1 MRKPRPLLLLLLII
15 GSSIEVT
22 AQSSLANETGNNT
35 SSCSSINAPC
45 TSAFSAMTDT
55 QTPAAGSTVLTPTYN
70 IAPPSGA
77 WISTTSG
84 GYVSKLN
91 PRNVSGFMPYSPNSA
106 TKLFVHLMPWFG
118 TSSHISV
125 GYSSNNTAQVQR
137 QLQDMTSRGF
147 DGVAVDW
154 YGEATST
161 AGCVTTSP
169 LSLPPVFNSPCSAD
183 RQSLDGTT
191 LKVAANVASNGL
203 LFAVVEDQGA
213 YTTSTT
219 CDTGSPFDPVSTNP
233 NRVWQPA
240 CHLAKLEA
248 DMDYANSTYFGNPN
262 YYKINGRPVVFTFV
276 SKPAYGQCGSTLCNV
291 TSSLTCNSQT
301 DCWTKV
307 WDSLIAHVQGYSNG
321 TPVIIFKDAKPAFP
335 EAMNGTSGGG
345 GAFAWISLWQNC
357 DPSRPGC
364 TTGAGPITNCT
375 QLDEKKQFGLCS
387 DTGKSNYMDDFYNTL
402 QCTYTGSGCTIG
414 ELALGSA
421 YKGFDDSGWAQP
433 IGKVK
438 AQKCGQTWLD
448 SWTWPSDLNSSSA
461 PYFSSTHPLNAIQV
475 ATWNDYEEGSEIETG
490 IDNCVQALSASA
502 PDVNTSLAWTIS
514 FSDATYG
521 TSRTFDHFTLFY
533 STDGGN
539 TLNTKQD
546 ITLSNCSGSGPVNCS
561 IPLNSLSAWPAG
573 TYSLYVKE
581 VSKPSIINHISSA
594 VSFTPSVITLS
605 PSPVAFG
612 TVATNTTANQTVTV
626 TNTGSYNVQLGS
638 FTISTNPS
646 GVYGVTNTDCPTGAS
661 TLAHGAACHLNVSFT
676 PNAASTFNGTLTVS
690 HNGANGSTADSLSGS
705 GGCTVNCGTGTA
717 SFNLK
722 HLDFG
727 SQAVNTTSAA
737 QAVTLT
743 NVGTGS
749 LAVSL
754 SATGDFQQTNNCPA
768 SLGSGANCTVNVTF
782 KPTAIQ
788 TRTGTLTANG
798 VSLWTIGVGGAL
810 KYSNIDDLAGWTNVA
825 TGTGVGTLTQ
835 NVASPSLDGGS
846 AQFGYQQTTA
856 FSDVNWENVLTY
868 DGTLSKYTLYLDAY
882 LTDAT
887 IPQALEFGV
896 SHAVGGN
903 DYPFKFQCDFK
914 NSHLWRVWDEANQA
928 WLSTSATCA
937 SSQFPAN
944 TWVHLSFDFQRTS
957 GNQLNYQQFTVASD
971 ANGVTST
978 SVNLNANPSAE
989 TNIIEAH
996 FKQFGP
1002 ATASTSYTVWIEKM
1016 NVTAQ

>member
-1 MRKPRPLLLLLLII
+1 MHSPRPLHLLVLLLAI
-15 GSSIEVT
+15 GSSIEVI

-35 SSCSSINAPC
+35 SACSSANAPC
-45 TSAFSAMTDT
+45 TAAFGSMTDT

-70 IAPPSGA
+70 IAPPAGA
-77 WISTTSG
+77 WISTTAG

-118 TSSHISV
+118 TSSHINV
-125 GYSSNNTAQVQR
+125 GYSSNNTSQVQR
-137 QLQDMTSRGF
+137 QLADMASRGF
-147 DGVAVDW
+147 DGVAIDW

-161 AGCVTTSP
+161 AGCLTQPV
-169 LSLPPVFNSPCSAD
+169 SLPPVFNSACSTD
-183 RQSLDGTT
+183 RQSLDGTA
-191 LKVAANVASNGL
+191 LKVAANVSSNGML
-203 LFAVVEDQGA
+203 LAVVEDQGA
-213 YTTSTT
+213 YTTAAT
-219 CDTGSPFDPVSTNP
+219 CDTGSPFGPSGTDKQ
-233 NRVWQPA
+233 WQPG

-248 DMDYANSTYFGNPN
+248 DMDYANLVYFGNTS
-262 YYKINGRPVVFTFV
+262 YYKVNGRPVVFTFV
-276 SKPAYGQCGSTLCNV
+276 SKPAYAQCITSAPCNI
-291 TSSLTCNSQT
+291 TSSLTCTSQT

-307 WDSLIAHVQGYSNG
+307 WDNLIAHVQGYSNG
-321 TPVIIFKDAKPAFP
+321 TPMIIFKDAKPAFP
-335 EAMNGTSGGG
+335 EAMNGTSGDG

-387 DTGKSNYMDDFYNTL
+387 DTGKNNYIDDFYSTL

-421 YKGFDDSGWAQP
+421 YKGFDDSGWVQP
-433 IGKVK
+433 IGKVI
-438 AQKCGQTWLD
+438 AQRCGQTWLD
-448 SWTWPSDLNSSSA
+448 SWTWPSDLNSSNA
-461 PYFSSTHPLNAIQV
+461 PYFSSAHPLNAIQV
-475 ATWNDYEEGSEIETG
+475 VTWNDYEEGSEIETG
-490 IDNCVQALSASA
+490 IDNCVQSVSEGA
-502 PDVNTSLAWTIS
+502 PDVNTGLSWTIS
-514 FSDATYG
+514 FNDTTYG
-521 TSRTFDHFTLFY
+521 SSRTFDHFTLFY

-539 TLNTKQD
+539 TLNSKQD
-546 ITLSNCSGSGPVNCS
+546 IPLSNCSGSGPVNCS
-561 IPLNSLSAWPAG
+561 IPLNSLSVWPAG
-573 TYSLYVKE
+573 TYSLYIKE
-581 VSKPSIINHISSA
+581 VSKPSIINHMSA
-594 VSFTPSVITLS
+594 AVTFTPSVVTLS

-612 TVATNTTANQTVTV
+612 SVPTNTTANQTVTV

-638 FTISTNPS
+638 FTITTNPS
-646 GVYGVTNTDCPTGAS
+646 NVYGVSNIDCPTGAS
-661 TLAHGAACHLNVSFT
+661 SLAPGAACHLNVSFT

-690 HNGANGSTADSLSGS
+690 HNGANASTTDSLSGT
-705 GGCTVNCGTGTA
+705 GGCTVNCGSGTA

-727 SQAVNTTSAA
+727 SQAVNTTSTA

-743 NVGTGS
+743 NVGSGS

-754 SATGDFQQTNNCPA
+754 STTGDFQQTNNCPA
-768 SLGSGANCTVNVTF
+768 SLGAGSSCTVNVTF
-782 KPTAIQ
+782 TPTAIQ

-810 KYSNIDDLAGWTNVA
+810 KYSNIDALSGWTNVA
-825 TGTGVGTLTQ
+825 SGTGVGTLTQ

-856 FSDVNWENVLTY
+856 FSDVNWENVLTF
-868 DGTLSKYTLYLDAY
+868 DGTLSKYTLYVDAY

-914 NSHLWRVWDEANQA
+914 DSKLWRIWDEANQA
-928 WLSTSATCA
+928 WLSTSLACS

-957 GNQLNYQQFTVASD
+957 GNQLNYQQFTIASD
-971 ANGVTST
+971 ANGVTTT

-989 TNIIEAH
+989 TNNLEVH

-1002 ATASTSYTVWIEKM
+1002 STASTSYTVWIDKM
-1016 NVTAQ
+1016 NVAAQ

>member
-1 MRKPRPLLLLLLII
+1 
-15 GSSIEVT
+15 
-22 AQSSLANETGNNT
+22 
-35 SSCSSINAPC
+35 
-45 TSAFSAMTDT
+45 MTDT
-55 QTPAAGSTVLTPTYN
+55 QTPAAGSVVLTPTYN
-70 IAPPSGA
+70 IAPPAGA
-77 WISTTSG
+77 WISTTAG

-91 PRNVSGFMPYSPNSA
+91 PRNVSGFMPYSSNSA
-106 TKLFVHLMPWFG
+106 TKLFVHLLPWFG

-125 GYSSNNTAQVQR
+125 GYPSNNTAQVQR
-137 QLQDMTSRGF
+137 QLSDMASRAF

-191 LKVAANVASNGL
+191 LKVAANVGSNGL

-219 CDTGSPFDPVSTNP
+219 CGTGSPFDPGGTNKL
-233 NRVWQPA
+233 WQPA

-248 DMDYANSTYFGNPN
+248 DMDYANSVYFGNVN
-262 YYKINGRPVVFTFV
+262 YYKVNGRPVVFTFV
-276 SKPAYGQCGSTLCNV
+276 DKPAYTQCSNQTCQV
-291 TSSLTCNSQT
+291 TSTITCDDTTANPT

-307 WDSLIAHVQGYSNG
+307 WNNLIAHVQGYSNG
-321 TPVIIFKDAKPAFP
+321 TPMIIFKDAKPAFP
-335 EAMNGTSGGG
+335 EAMSGTSGGS
-345 GAFAWISLWQNC
+345 GAFAWIEVWQNC

-364 TTGAGPITNCT
+364 TTGAGAITNCT
-375 QLDEKKQFGLCS
+375 QLDVKKHFSACT
-387 DTGKSNYMDDFYNTL
+387 DTTNSNYMDDFYATL

-421 YKGFDDSGWAQP
+421 FKGFDDSGWSVP

-438 AQKCGQTWLD
+438 AQRCGQTWLD
-448 SWTWPSDLNSSSA
+448 SWTWPSDLNSSNN
-461 PYFSSTHPLNAIQV
+461 PFFSSTHPLNAIQV
-475 ATWNDYEEGSEIETG
+475 VTWNDYEEGSEIETG
-490 IDNCVQALSASA
+490 IDNCVQSLSEAA
-502 PDVNTSLAWTIS
+502 PDVNTGLSWTIT
-514 FSDATYG
+514 FSDTTYG
-521 TSRTFDHFTLFY
+521 SSRTFDHFTLFY

-539 TLNTKQD
+539 TLNSKQD
-546 ITLSNCSGSGPVNCS
+546 IQLSNCSGSGPVNCS

-573 TYSLYVKE
+573 TYSLYIKE
-581 VSKPSIINHISSA
+581 ISKPSIINHISAA
-594 VSFTPSVITLS
+594 VTFTPSVITLS
-605 PSPVAFG
+605 PSPVSFG
-612 TVATNTTANQTVTV
+612 TVTTNTTANQTVTV

-638 FTISTNPS
+638 FTITTNPS
-646 GVYGVTNTDCPTGAS
+646 NVYGVSNIDCPTGAS
-661 TLAHGAACHLNVSFT
+661 TLAPGTACHLNVSFT

-690 HNGANGSTADSLSGS
+690 HNGANASTTDSLSGS
-705 GGCTVNCGTGTA
+705 GGCTVNCGSGTA

-743 NVGTGS
+743 NVGSGS

-754 SATGDFQQTNNCPA
+754 STTGDFQQTNNCPA
-768 SLGSGANCTVNVTF
+768 NLGAGSSCTVNVTF
-782 KPTAIQ
+782 TPSAIQ
-788 TRTGTLTANG
+788 TRTGTLIANG
-798 VSLWTIGVGGAL
+798 VSIWTIGVGGPL
-810 KYSNIDDLAGWTNVA
+810 KYSSVDDLSGWTNVA

-846 AQFGYQQTTA
+846 TQFAYQQTTA
-856 FSDVNWENVLTY
+856 FSDVTWENVLTY

-882 LTDAT
+882 LIDAT

-914 NSHLWRVWDEANQA
+914 NSKLWRVWDEANQA
-928 WLSTSATCA
+928 WLSTALACS

-957 GNQLNYQQFTVASD
+957 GNQLNYQQFTLASD
-971 ANGVTST
+971 TNGVTTT

-989 TNIIEAH
+989 TNNLEVH

-1002 ATASTSYTVWIEKM
+1002 STASTSYTVWIDKM